1 MKTIETELRAAN
13 DLGSSPGGGLF
24 TDPLD
29 KHSKSVLS
37 KNGNNPI

>member
-13 DLGSSPGGGLF
+13 DVGYIGLL

>member
-1 MKTIETELRAAN
+1 MKTIDIELRAAN
-13 DLGSSPGGGLF
+13 DSGGYVGLL

-37 KNGNNPI
+37 KNGHNPI